1 MRSLSLYHRRWAPVL
16 EPFFLLKFTRCCMNI
31 KTRLL
36 ALGLSGALLTGG
48 VLVATGEGEVLRTY
62 IDPAGIETAC
72 FGQTGHNIKLG
83 MVFTNEQCL
92 DMLASSLKSFDREL
106 VKLTPPLSEGE
117 HIAYLSFIY
126 NIGAE
131 AFGASTLR
139 KKLWAGDRVGA
150 CETKHGHPRL
160 F

>member
-1 MRSLSLYHRRWAPVL
+1 
-16 EPFFLLKFTRCCMNI
+16 MNI
-31 KTRLL
+31 KTRLM
-36 ALGLSGALLTGG
+36 ALGFTGAILTGG
-48 VLVATGEGEVLRTY
+48 VLVATSEDEVLHTY

-72 FGQTGHNIKLG
+72 FGQTGHSIKLG

-92 DMLASSLKSFDREL
+92 DMLSSSLNTFDREL
-106 VKLTPPLSEGE
+106 LKLTPPLSEGE

-150 CETKHGHPRL
+150 CNELSRWIYAKGKKLPGLMIRRSNERRYCL
-160 F
+160 RDL

>member
-1 MRSLSLYHRRWAPVL
+1 
-16 EPFFLLKFTRCCMNI
+16 MNI
-31 KTRLL
+31 KSRLM

-48 VLVATGEGEVLRTY
+48 VLVATSEGEMLHSYV
-62 IDPAGIETAC
+62 DPVGIETAC

-92 DMLASSLKSFDREL
+92 DMLSSSLKTFDREL

-126 NIGAE
+126 NIGAD
-131 AFGASTLR
+131 AFRTSTLR
-139 KKLWAGDRVGA
+139 KKLLAGDRVGA
-150 CETKHGHPRL
+150 CNELSRWVYAKKKKLPGLIIRRSNERRYCL
-160 F
+160 RDL

>member
-1 MRSLSLYHRRWAPVL
+1 
-16 EPFFLLKFTRCCMNI
+16 MNI

-36 ALGLSGALLTGG
+36 ALGLSGVLLTGG

-62 IDPAGIETAC
+62 VDPAGIETAC

-83 MVFTNEQCL
+83 MVFTHQQCL

-150 CETKHGHPRL
+150 CNELPRWVYAKGKKL
-160 F
+160 PGLVKRRSNERRYCLRDL